1 MKKTLWFI
9 LLALPSLLVF
19 GGAACAGPILDGI
32 LKKGELV
39 VGMTGDQPPLN
50 AVSKN
55 GEIIG
60 LDADLARTI
69 AQGMNLKVSFSK
81 MSFPELLPAL
91 QSGKVDMIISGMT
104 MTAERNT
111 KVAFAGPYYVSGKGI
126 LLKRKTVEMLKTEGL
141 NSEKFKVATLQGSTS
156 QAIIEK
162 AAPKARLV
170 FADSYDKAIEL
181 LLQDK
186 ADAVIADYPFCAY
199 MAARYADKDLVV
211 GETKL
216 TVEPLGIAVREDT
229 LLINAV
235 GNLLR
240 TLTLSGEMTSLQ
252 EKWLQSRS
260 WFEQLP

>member
-1 MKKTLWFI
+1 
-9 LLALPSLLVF
+9 VF
-19 GGAACAGPILDGI
+19 GGAACAGPLLDSI

-55 GEIIG
+55 GELIG

-69 AQGMNLKVSFSK
+69 AQGMNLKVRFSK
-81 MSFPELLPAL
+81 LSFPELLPAL

-126 LLKRKTVEMLKTEGL
+126 LLKRKTVEMLKMEGL
-141 NSEKFKVATLQGSTS
+141 NSEKFKIATLQDSTS

-162 AAPKARLV
+162 AAPKARLA

-186 ADAVIADYPFCAY
+186 TDAVIADYPFCAY

-235 GNLLR
+235 GNVLR
-240 TLTLSGEMTSLQ
+240 TLSLSGEMTSLQ